1 MASVEPRSNPPFV
14 ALYKFRSS
22 WTNSLSRTAKCSIS
36 LPMHPSAFFNPISL
50 WTPLKLL
57 WQVPFGK
64 GEIDFHIRFTHHF
77 ANVSDRFG
85 LWRVHQLSQQGHR
98 IAGIAWYKLL
108 RKRRRQ
114 TNPVPLIGGL
124 ICSLVTSWGESFK
137 MLTCPQIVCFLRNYV
152 LVLSV
157 VVMSLSRVQAR
168 NRPIKTAD
176 SGYLRH
182 HLAVFVRR

>member
-22 WTNSLSRTAKCSIS
+22 WTNSLSRTAKRSIS

-64 GEIDFHIRFTHHF
+64 GEIDFHIGFTHHF

-114 TNPVPLIGGL
+114 TNPVPLIGG
-124 ICSLVTSWGESFK
+124 S
-137 MLTCPQIVCFLRNYV
+137 MLSSDFLRWVFQNVDVPPNCLLFEELCACVVSCSYV
-152 LVLSV
+152 
-157 VVMSLSRVQAR
+157 
-168 NRPIKTAD
+168 II
-176 SGYLRH
+176 
-182 HLAVFVRR
+182 